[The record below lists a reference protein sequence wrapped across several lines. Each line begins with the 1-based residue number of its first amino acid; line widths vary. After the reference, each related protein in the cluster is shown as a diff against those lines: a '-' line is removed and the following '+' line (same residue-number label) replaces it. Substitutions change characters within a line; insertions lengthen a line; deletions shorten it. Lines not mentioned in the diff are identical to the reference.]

1 MDKSRS
7 TTPPLPPP
15 ESSETLQQQPA
26 ELSHSTPP
34 SAQPEI
40 QEGPA
45 APMEIDG
52 QENEETQDIRIEPVP
67 QSRLPRP
74 AHSRTP
80 EPNRVIHVSHQ
91 TNGHAQSNG
100 LANGHSHAAAV
111 SHAPHL
117 APERLAVPDSPI
129 GNLSAFDWEY
139 LEARFEKA
147 LADANDTEQGLM
159 EEFERLI
166 KYFNVWASAASAHDN
181 ERAAKRYGKFQCLLS
196 RWPLPLA
203 DTLLDYKLEHT
214 LSS

>member
-26 ELSHSTPP
+26 ELSPSPSTPP
-34 SAQPEI
+34 SAQHET
-40 QEGPA
+40 QEDLA
-45 APMEIDG
+45 APMEING
-52 QENEETQDIRIEPVP
+52 QDIEMNEDIRIEPVP

-80 EPNRVIHVSHQ
+80 EPSRVVHISHQ
-91 TNGHAQSNG
+91 TNGHVQPNG

-117 APERLAVPDSPI
+117 APERLAVPDSPT
-129 GNLSAFDWEY
+129 GNLNAFDWED

-147 LADANDTEQGLM
+147 LADANKTEQGLM
-159 EEFERLI
+159 DEFERLI
-166 KYFNVWASAASAHDN
+166 KYFNAWASAASAHDN
-181 ERAAKRYGKFQCLLS
+181 ERAAKRCGKFQLLNMIKIN
-196 RWPLPLA
+196 LG
-203 DTLLDYKLEHT
+203 
-214 LSS
+214 